1 MAADIIC
8 TFFNHYANFSWET
21 EMVFDPFFYKQ
32 LPRYRRSPREP
43 MVILSLHTPIINVA
57 RTASMPSMKTISEEL
72 KHANGLLSEPA
83 VTWPT
88 SVAGMEEEG
97 ASVAYGFLKSYNGY
111 IRINVQY
118 WGLSLAK
125 GSSVLGW
132 LESRCLSLL
141 VGEFP
146 FFDPVHLGFA
156 LSSWCKKIFTEG
168 FRIFTQGSG
177 PPGLHLA
184 MPIMTKM
191 NGNIRVAI

>member
-1 MAADIIC
+1 MLSRVYKLLFRDSGPVTAADIIC

-32 LPRYRRSPREP
+32 LPLYRRSPREP

-57 RTASMPSMKTISEEL
+57 RTASTPSVRTISEEL
-72 KHANGLLSEPA
+72 KRTDSLLSEPD

-97 ASVAYGFLKSYNGY
+97 ASVVHGFLKSYNSY

-141 VGEFP
+141 VGRLP
-146 FFDPVHLGFA
+146 FLDPIHLGFA
-156 LSSWCKKIFTEG
+156 LF
-168 FRIFTQGSG
+168 
-177 PPGLHLA
+177 
-184 MPIMTKM
+184 
-191 NGNIRVAI
+191 